1 MDLVSNVSTS
11 AHFYSN
17 NHYHHHHAVNLWQ
30 SENSDLRHLDEAG
43 LIDWRVVVDQA
54 YFDLL
59 AQRAQSEEVTISVNN
74 DKQIKVIDPMGTT
87 LLIMHD

>member
-1 MDLVSNVSTS
+1 
-11 AHFYSN
+11 
-17 NHYHHHHAVNLWQ
+17 
-30 SENSDLRHLDEAG
+30 
-43 LIDWRVVVDQA
+43 
-54 YFDLL
+54 L

>member
-1 MDLVSNVSTS
+1 M
-11 AHFYSN
+11 
-17 NHYHHHHAVNLWQ
+17 
-30 SENSDLRHLDEAG
+30 
-43 LIDWRVVVDQA
+43 VVDQA

-59 AQRAQSEEVTISVNN
+59 AQRAQSEEVTVSVNN